1 MTIDI
6 SRRNFIKLGTVFG
19 ISVMIGRLPDAFAV
33 EINSGPGPTDWMSPD
48 GKVRYRWDAVRKV
61 AGQKDFARDFRARD
75 LPGWPGE
82 QAHAFFIKATR
93 ADRTFEG
100 VDLSILGPEL
110 QPDRLV
116 LHENLVGDGVT
127 MPQAEGLAA
136 DFYGKNFLVPKG
148 QTPPLLGHPVALLIY
163 RDFDTFEAAKRRLRF
178 ARECREIRRRHRPEH
193 AAQLRRGTLCPHRRR
208 QPDSLIRVFADAG
221 RRHLGR
227 FRRQ

>member
-75 LPGWPGE
+75 LPGWPRE

-100 VDLSILGPEL
+100 VDLSILGSEL
-110 QPDRLV
+110 QPERLV
-116 LHENLVGDGVT
+116 LHENLAGDGVT

-136 DFYGKNFLVPKG
+136 DFYGKNFLVPARTRRPTTARHAMSASG
-148 QTPPLLGHPVALLIY
+148 ATVRQPHP
-163 RDFDTFEAAKRRLRF
+163 
-178 ARECREIRRRHRPEH
+178 CIRRCRTPSFGALSTAITR
-193 AAQLRRGTLCPHRRR
+193 
-208 QPDSLIRVFADAG
+208 SG
-221 RRHLGR
+221 RRKAR
-227 FRRQ
+227 PDFSCPPR

>member
-75 LPGWPGE
+75 LPGWPRE

-100 VDLSILGPEL
+100 VDLSILGSEL
-110 QPDRLV
+110 QPERLV
-116 LHENLVGDGVT
+116 LHENLAGDGVT

-148 QTPPLLGHPVALLIY
+148 QPPPLLGHPVALLIY

-178 ARECREIRRRHRPEH
+178 AENVVKYG
-193 AAQLRRGTLCPHRRR
+193 AATGPNTPPNYTLCPHRGR
-208 QPDSLIRVFADAG
+208 QSDSLIRVFADAG

>member
-75 LPGWPGE
+75 LPGWPRE

-110 QPDRLV
+110 QPERLV
-116 LHENLVGDGVT
+116 LHENLAGDGVT

-148 QTPPLLGHPVALLIY
+148 QTPPLLATRWP
-163 RDFDTFEAAKRRLRF
+163 
-178 ARECREIRRRHRPEH
+178 C
-193 AAQLRRGTLCPHRRR
+193 
-208 QPDSLIRVFADAG
+208 
-221 RRHLGR
+221 
-227 FRRQ
+227 